1 MLGEFELRAHD
12 GGIGADKGEPLTVS
26 DGWGQRL
33 AVHAGEFRLGV
44 EEVQMAGGP
53 GHEEVD
59 DGFGFSRIVRLS
71 GLHGIEGSG
80 GGGGVGEGAFGEEA
94 GEGDFAK
101 ADTAVT
107 EEVAAGEVE
116 AGIGGEAGHGGRGE
130 GLGGLGSQW
139 AGSPLAEQAG
149 SLRGTGW
156 KPVSRGVWLVS
167 F

>member
-1 MLGEFELRAHD
+1 MLGKFELGAHD

-59 DGFGFSRIVRLS
+59 HGFGFSRIVRLS
-71 GLHGIEGSG
+71 GLHGIEGS

-116 AGIGGEAGHGGRGE
+116 AGIGGEAGHGGGGRGAW
-130 GLGGLGSQW
+130 GSQW
-139 AGSPLAEQAG
+139 AGSPLTAQAG